1 MVLHS
6 WVYLLTVP
14 VDGVSGFFYCE
25 GFQLKS
31 SSYFN
36 QVNNMKYYEKDSDVT
51 EMMKTNCFG
60 VKKNN

>member
-1 MVLHS
+1 
-6 WVYLLTVP
+6 

-51 EMMKTNCFG
+51 KMMKTNCFG
-60 VKKNN
+60 VKKK